1 MSGTSAGAPQKFS
14 VTERQMG
21 FADFQEKQ
29 RLNKQK
35 SVVRDY
41 FTKRNGQALCLSD
54 DATFLMLLRNVIKE
68 LGVAKSD
75 LFVQIPDAGKALK
88 AVTESLDLGKSPVL
102 FIERVLNDTGDTSF
116 LIRQFKDSFPTL
128 KIIVLTTTVDRDRI
142 MLLHESGIDNF
153 VLKPLSNNDLIDKMS
168 VTLRE
173 PGIVQQLLE
182 KARTFIT
189 KNAGGEAMKISAK
202 VLEVKPDSATGYV
215 VMGDALRISGNR
227 DKAQLAYERAT
238 KYSDVYLEPLQRLAD
253 LAKEDDNKEAEL
265 EYLKR
270 LDSISPLNAQRKV
283 EMGALQAALGNTD
296 AATQLFDTAVSR
308 AYKDAIAQVAS
319 MAEKIAATLQD
330 VNPAQAEKYLRQ
342 CLDMKGDDLTV
353 DDLAT
358 FNQLGLSLRKQGRW
372 QDAVTE
378 YKRALKIAPKAEGLF
393 YNIGMAYAEGKDY
406 ETAVRSM
413 QKALSLNPNLPLSSA
428 TVAYNMGMVFS
439 LGFTRDKAMQCFE
452 AALEIDPG
460 HEGAQ
465 KALAK
470 LKENAE
476 QTG

>member
-1 MSGTSAGAPQKFS
+1 
-14 VTERQMG
+14 MG

>member
-1 MSGTSAGAPQKFS
+1 M
-14 VTERQMG
+14 
-21 FADFQEKQ
+21 
-29 RLNKQK
+29 NKQK